1 MEFNKYQEMAHGTS
15 KNTSIMGSK
24 LLYPVLGL
32 GDESGEVLGKV
43 KKRFRDDGS
52 GNPITDEVL
61 LKDVEF
67 KDMLQKELG
76 DILWYVSE
84 TAFQFGISLEDIAQG
99 NIDKLYS
106 RMARGVIAGSGDNR

>member
-1 MEFNKYQEMAHGTS
+1 MDFDEYQTKAHGTS

-61 LKDVEF
+61 LKDDEF
-67 KDMLQKELG
+67 KDMLTKELG
-76 DILWYVSE
+76 DILWYISE
-84 TAFQFGISLEDIAQG
+84 TAFQFGIPLDGIAQA

-106 RMARGVIAGSGDNR
+106 RMARGVISGSGDNR